1 MSAPRQR
8 YSRVPTEDAS
18 ANRAAA
24 KQRRSELAERVAT
37 KIQAAAW
44 VAAGAFV
51 SYQTDLP
58 TVLLSGA
65 DTNRFWCDVAA
76 ACFAANCV
84 LCFYL
89 TVWLPHVQ
97 RIDLEWNVYCPR
109 VIPTMTVLGLT
120 CGFSSVRGLWPVWG
134 LLTPLIL
141 ALVAMACLMSLHFI
155 PMPC

>member
-1 MSAPRQR
+1 M
-8 YSRVPTEDAS
+8 
-18 ANRAAA
+18 
-24 KQRRSELAERVAT
+24 
-37 KIQAAAW
+37 
-44 VAAGAFV
+44 
-51 SYQTDLP
+51 
-58 TVLLSGA
+58 VLLAGTE
-65 DTNRFWCDVAA
+65 TNRFWCDVAA

-120 CGFSSVRGLWPVWG
+120 CGFSLIRGLWPVWG

-141 ALVAMACLMSLHFI
+141 GLVAMACLMSLHFI
-155 PMPC
+155 PIPC